1 MLGLVV
7 VLWADGAWLASA
19 RSWPSSQK
27 SLSLTFTGGLVCN
40 INVGRGGK
48 RRGGGGDEMQIDS
61 YVLSW
66 LHARGAR
73 RVLCNLCETVSWVMG
88 RCSPSQRKLNPFSA
102 DKWTNALLFSSVSMP
117 LLSFIKM
124 GEKMSR
130 CEWKQLTSQGAF
142 DSLLI
147 LLPHKTRKRENQTT
161 LVTMPATLGL
171 PPLHKK
177 GAGFQWRMEYNNLQV
192 VTPID
197 ANCWMQKAGVF
208 ICSHDCI
215 GFGLLTARKGDFIE
229 RLR

>member
-1 MLGLVV
+1 MGRWRLACISPIVAILTEVTFPHVHRRIGLQYKCWEGRQEKRRRRRIKCKLTATFWADYTRGEQGEFCATSVKRSLESWVV
-7 VLWADGAWLASA
+7 VH
-19 RSWPSSQK
+19 
-27 SLSLTFTGGLVCN
+27 LVKEN
-40 INVGRGGK
+40 
-48 RRGGGGDEMQIDS
+48 S
-61 YVLSW
+61 
-66 LHARGAR
+66 
-73 RVLCNLCETVSWVMG
+73 T
-88 RCSPSQRKLNPFSA
+88 PFSA

-229 RLR
+229 KLK

>member
-1 MLGLVV
+1 MLGGEAREEEEEEPKCKLTATFWADYTRGEQGEFCATSVKRSLESWVV
-7 VLWADGAWLASA
+7 VH
-19 RSWPSSQK
+19 
-27 SLSLTFTGGLVCN
+27 LVKEN
-40 INVGRGGK
+40 
-48 RRGGGGDEMQIDS
+48 S
-61 YVLSW
+61 
-66 LHARGAR
+66 
-73 RVLCNLCETVSWVMG
+73 T
-88 RCSPSQRKLNPFSA
+88 PFSA
-102 DKWTNALLFSSVSMP
+102 DKWTNALFFSSVSMP

-177 GAGFQWRMEYNNLQV
+177 GAGFQWRVEYNNLQV

>member
-1 MLGLVV
+1 MLEGEAREEEEEETKCKLTATFWADYTRGEQGEFCATSVKRSLESWVV
-7 VLWADGAWLASA
+7 VH
-19 RSWPSSQK
+19 
-27 SLSLTFTGGLVCN
+27 LVKEN
-40 INVGRGGK
+40 
-48 RRGGGGDEMQIDS
+48 S
-61 YVLSW
+61 
-66 LHARGAR
+66 
-73 RVLCNLCETVSWVMG
+73 T
-88 RCSPSQRKLNPFSA
+88 PFSA

-171 PPLHKK
+171 PPPHKK